1 VVEAHPEDWSPLAK
15 PAASA
20 KGFLKQAG
28 ITITTDLFVMF
39 FYQRASDVQ
48 FGGRNLGSFA
58 YRSVGDWELA
68 KDTPLGDAFLEWN
81 LTGAVGLSFDEED
94 ESIAGGFKLGDLSVI
109 NTNVY
114 PDSSAL
120 DELFWKQVVDDGR
133 LVVMAGRVDQ
143 SFHFDSNRVA
153 FDSERK
159 LQSFVFVNNLSIP
172 WPLYGGLGGVVTWK
186 ATDRLT
192 LRAGGG
198 ESGSDEPWKFWKTL
212 DDGNWYQLF
221 ESELRLDV
229 PGLGKG
235 AYRLTPWHN
244 HLDGEDGWGVGVNV
258 DQELGFPWLVGFFR
272 FGAGD
277 SDVTPV
283 ERTVSGGIAVEKPF
297 GRPGDLFSLGV
308 GWSRPSD
315 PDARDETFLEV
326 QYRLQ
331 LTKTLELSPNLQ
343 VVLDPASNPD
353 SDTIVIG
360 GIRLTMP
367 F

>member
-1 VVEAHPEDWSPLAK
+1 VVEAHPDDWSPLAG

-20 KGFLKQAG
+20 KGFLKQAD
-28 ITITTDLFVMF
+28 ITTDLFVMF

-48 FGGRNLGSFA
+48 FGGRDLGSFA
-58 YRSVGDWELA
+58 YQSVGDWEIA
-68 KDTPLGDAFLEWN
+68 KDTALGDSFLEWN
-81 LTGAVGLSFDEED
+81 IKGAVGLSFDEED
-94 ESIAGGFKLGDLSVI
+94 ESSAGGFKLGDQSVI
-109 NTNVY
+109 NNNVT
-114 PDSSAL
+114 PDTSAL
-120 DELFWKQVVDDGR
+120 TELFWKQVLADGR
-133 LVVMAGRVDQ
+133 WVVMAGRVDH
-143 SFHFDSNRVA
+143 SYHFDVNRVA
-153 FDSERK
+153 YDSVRK
-159 LQSFVFVNNLSIP
+159 LQSFVFVNNNSIP
-172 WPLYGGLGGVVTWK
+172 WPLYGGLGGSVTWN

-198 ESGSDEPWKFWKTL
+198 ESGSDEPWQFWKTV

-221 ESELRLDV
+221 EAELRLDL

-244 HLDGEDGWGVGVNV
+244 HLEGEDGWGVGVNL

-315 PDARDETFLEV
+315 SDARDETFLEV

-331 LTKTLELSPNLQ
+331 LTKTLELTPNLQ
-343 VVLDPASNPD
+343 FVLDPASNPD

-360 GIRLTMP
+360 GVRLTMP

>member
-1 VVEAHPEDWSPLAK
+1 VEAHPDDWNPLAG
-15 PAASA
+15 PAASG
-20 KGFLKQAG
+20 KRLLKQAG
-28 ITITTDLFVMF
+28 ITTDLFVMF
-39 FYQRASDVQ
+39 FYQRTSDVL
-48 FGGRNLGSFA
+48 FGGRNLASFA
-58 YRSVGDWELA
+58 WRSVGDWEIA
-68 KDTPLGDAFLEWN
+68 KDTPLGDSFLQWN
-81 LTGAVGLSFDEED
+81 LTGAVGLGFDEED
-94 ESIAGGFKLGDLSVI
+94 ESLAGGFKLGDLSVI

-114 PDSSAL
+114 PDTSAL
-120 DELFWKQVVDDGR
+120 DELFWKQVVADGR

-172 WPLYGGLGGVVTWK
+172 WPLYGGLGAAVTWK

-198 ESGSDEPWKFWKTL
+198 ESGSDEPWAFWKTV

-221 ESELRLDV
+221 ETELRLDL

-277 SDVTPV
+277 RDVTPV

-297 GRPGDLFSLGV
+297 GRAGDYFALGV

-326 QYRLQ
+326 MYRLQ
-331 LTKTLELSPNLQ
+331 LTKTLELTPNLQ
-343 VVLDPASNPD
+343 LVLDPASNQD
-353 SDTIVIG
+353 TDTIVIG